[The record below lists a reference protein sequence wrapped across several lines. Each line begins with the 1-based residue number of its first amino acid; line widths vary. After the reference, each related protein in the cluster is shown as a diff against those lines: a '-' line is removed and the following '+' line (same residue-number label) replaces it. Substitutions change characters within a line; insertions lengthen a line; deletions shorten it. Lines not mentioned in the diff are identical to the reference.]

1 MDSQVEYIVNEL
13 AEILHK
19 LLTVHGKLLEKL
31 DSKQDALRSAGY
43 QDLTDI
49 CDQENKLVQEISELE
64 KHRLRLIASLTLRID
79 PQASEP
85 MRLMTVAERLEEP
98 WRGKLLVLRQQ
109 LLDRAKAVRSKAK
122 VVRRSTETLV
132 THMQGLVQT
141 IGTVCGGVGLYGRD
155 GTPPGEAMALRT
167 VNMTA

>member
-19 LLTVHGKLLEKL
+19 LLTVHGELLEKL

-64 KHRLRLIASLTLRID
+64 KHRLRLIAS
-79 PQASEP
+79 
-85 MRLMTVAERLEEP
+85 
-98 WRGKLLVLRQQ
+98 
-109 LLDRAKAVRSKAK
+109 
-122 VVRRSTETLV
+122 
-132 THMQGLVQT
+132 
-141 IGTVCGGVGLYGRD
+141 
-155 GTPPGEAMALRT
+155 
-167 VNMTA
+167 